1 MRIWV
6 LFLLSLICVTVLVEA
21 FDNARRKVQD
31 KTAIAE
37 EDEDQ
42 SVEEAVKPPS
52 KRGASK
58 NKKLHKDETDE
69 EDEPVDEPKRQ
80 VKKGKKKAKQEEE
93 VDDDENKPYPI
104 CQTPPKPKKEAEKK
118 KNSEKDS
125 QVKESDEKKETDTL
139 DDDYDDDDG
148 DACHCEMNDIT
159 CDNVLFED
167 NSKLDT
173 LMLHSVNKDF
183 IAYTFRA
190 RDNTFYYLEK
200 DKIIPEMVE
209 NVREVDLS
217 RNKVQEIKNEAFYN
231 FKNMSVLRLEG
242 NNLKKL
248 DKNVFKGAPEEQLH
262 QLFLNQNR
270 FTSLLE
276 KPFSLLKNLKR
287 LVLDYNKIKVTS
299 ELFEGLENLEELS
312 MDFCNLGDKNFDV
325 NVFDKI
331 PKLRVLSLRGN
342 HFTEVPRAIQK
353 LPNLELLDLSNTR
366 ISEFHEKSFMDD
378 QSLKVLR
385 AENMRYL
392 WSLDDCSFCDIPT
405 LEEIYLSNSTH
416 LWNIN
421 KNAFGYVKGTKAK
434 NMKKI
439 DLTQCNV
446 SILHEETLPWGE
458 NIELLM
464 TENPVNCS
472 CDTTWLLEEEYYAFN
487 QENLMPKCKYPEK
500 VEGKPLPAVQQSE
513 VCKNIRRKHQ
523 GGRFLQAFVLLLLVS
538 MICFTFYYLVTSGK
552 LMNLLRPKSG
562 LNLQYSNLSRVPNDE
577 QPLERDFQP
586 KPQDV

>member
-21 FDNARRKVQD
+21 FDNARGKVQNQ
-31 KTAIAE
+31 TAIAE
-37 EDEDQ
+37 EDEHQ

-58 NKKLHKDETDE
+58 NKKLPKEETDE

-93 VDDDENKPYPI
+93 VDDDENKTYPI

-118 KNSEKDS
+118 KDLEKDS
-125 QVKESDEKKETDTL
+125 LLGYLFFKESDEKKETDTL

-167 NSKLDT
+167 DSKLDT

-200 DKIIPEMVE
+200 DKIIPGMVE
-209 NVREVDLS
+209 SVSEVDLS
-217 RNKVQEIKNEAFYN
+217 RNRVKEIKNEAFYN
-231 FKNMSVLRLEG
+231 FKNMSVLSLEG

-270 FTSLLE
+270 FTNLLE
-276 KPFSLLKNLKR
+276 KPFSLLKNLKI

-299 ELFEGLENLEELS
+299 DLFEGLENLEELS
-312 MDFCNLGDKNFDV
+312 MDFCHLGDKNFDV

-342 HFTEVPRAIQK
+342 QFTEVPRAIQK
-353 LPNLELLDLSNTR
+353 LPNLELLDLSNTS

-378 QSLKVLR
+378 QSLKVKLGIKK
-385 AENMRYL
+385 
-392 WSLDDCSFCDIPT
+392 SF
-405 LEEIYLSNSTH
+405 S
-416 LWNIN
+416 
-421 KNAFGYVKGTKAK
+421 
-434 NMKKI
+434 
-439 DLTQCNV
+439 
-446 SILHEETLPWGE
+446 
-458 NIELLM
+458 
-464 TENPVNCS
+464 
-472 CDTTWLLEEEYYAFN
+472 
-487 QENLMPKCKYPEK
+487 
-500 VEGKPLPAVQQSE
+500 AV
-513 VCKNIRRKHQ
+513 
-523 GGRFLQAFVLLLLVS
+523 
-538 MICFTFYYLVTSGK
+538 
-552 LMNLLRPKSG
+552 
-562 LNLQYSNLSRVPNDE
+562 
-577 QPLERDFQP
+577 FQ
-586 KPQDV
+586 KE